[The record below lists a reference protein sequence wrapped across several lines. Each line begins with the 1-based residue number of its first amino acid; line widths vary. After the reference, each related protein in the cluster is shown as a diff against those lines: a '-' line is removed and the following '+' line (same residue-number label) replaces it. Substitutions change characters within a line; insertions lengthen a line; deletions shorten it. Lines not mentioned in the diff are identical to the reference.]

1 MTPQL
6 KFLRRVR
13 IHGRECGAV
22 ARALHHEVESSSLY
36 QADSGKAL
44 GSTNERKQMSTKTTL
59 KRIALVA
66 VSALGFGLLASGPTQ
81 AANTASA
88 TAFTKSQ
95 ALSASYLTVVGAA
108 AQTGTASG
116 FFYVDVTN
124 ESAAANAGSVVGL
137 ATSTNTETM
146 TVTVTTAPSTAA
158 VADIAIRPVKQES
171 VTGTTGLA
179 LRFTGTTETWTA
191 GSYAL
196 DTPTK
201 INAFESSDFNPTTA
215 NPAGAAK
222 RYWFAVSTAASR
234 AVSAGYFNLRIRT
247 QTADSRI
254 LDSNIQVRFVPT
266 IADAGAVIT
275 VAGTGS
281 LFTGETLTY
290 QANRYY
296 TATLAGPNG
305 DRIQTGVGVTITNTA
320 GLESATVLST
330 VPAMTAALTSAAGVD
345 RSANLEVT
353 DDGDSGQDYVFTS
366 TTAVTGSSLTSME
379 MYQDARSLANG
390 VYGITHA
397 ATGSNGFPTLTALST
412 DLLRVRLTNSSAQGT
427 LAVTTGAARTALAS
441 VQTKLDAT
449 GIAAADAAYTTSTAA
464 NPSATKAYTLP
475 LSVKSVTLY
484 IDSAVASQN
493 ITTTTTWSG
502 NYASANVTPATT
514 TALTTATD
522 GDGTITRVITNSSP
536 LAGAVATVV
545 ISGFSNPDNTVT
557 VTLTWA
563 AAVATTVTVL
573 EPISGIHTKLKG
585 TTNFV
590 VEVTDQFGKAMAGEV
605 IQPIVGGSA
614 TSGGNYSATTT
625 YATITT
631 DAAGTAKWSLTD
643 ATGINDGTDSIT
655 FRAISNSVTSSAYT
669 ITYKTTVAAVSSFLS
684 YFDNDMGATAN
695 VSYPTGGIYAGA
707 AGAGAK
713 LSLLYDVNLSDGTL
727 DNVTDSTSDALVQY
741 RVMALTSAGVPA
753 TGASLTITAGTGGH
767 VLSDSG
773 LPLSSTTKA
782 VGSTG
787 YVSFIGFATAPGAI
801 KFTITSGTVS
811 TEMAM
816 WVAEPTGTAARTI
829 AISGASTGVSNGDG
843 VPMTVTVKD
852 RYGNLVGNVGI
863 TAAASGV
870 GNFMGGST
878 QQSYTTDATG
888 TYSFLATSTTAAGGS
903 GTFTVSINTAST
915 DATSLAG
922 YYGSTAVDST
932 VAAGV
937 SSASKAVTFTAGKST
952 STVAAEAATAAAEAA
967 SDAAAEAIDAANAAT
982 DAANLAAEAADAAT
996 VAAEEARDAADA
1008 ATAAVEELATQ
1019 VATLMAALKAQITT
1033 LANTVAKI
1041 AKKVKA

>member
-1 MTPQL
+1 MNSPF

-13 IHGRECGAV
+13 IHGGECGAV
-22 ARALHHEVESSSLY
+22 ARALHHEVKGLSLY
-36 QADSGKAL
+36 QADLEKSS

-59 KRIALVA
+59 KRVALVA
-66 VSALGFGLLASGPTQ
+66 VSALGFGLLASTPSQ
-81 AANTASA
+81 AANTTTSA
-88 TAFTKSQ
+88 FSKSQ
-95 ALSASYLTVVGAA
+95 TLNASYLTVVGAA

-116 FFYVDVTN
+116 FFYVDITN
-124 ESAAANAGSVVGL
+124 ESVATNAGSVVGL
-137 ATSTNTETM
+137 SYGYETM
-146 TVTVTTAPSTAA
+146 TVLATTAPTGAT

-171 VTGTTGLA
+171 AIGTTGNT
-179 LRFTGTTETWTA
+179 LRFTTNVAETWTA
-191 GSYAL
+191 GEYVLHS
-196 DTPTK
+196 TRIT
-201 INAFESSDFNPTTA
+201 NNESRDFNPTTA
-215 NPAGAAK
+215 NPTGAAK
-222 RYWFAVSTAASR
+222 RYWFAVSTHASR
-234 AVSAGYFNLRIRT
+234 AVGAGYFNLRIRT
-247 QTADSRI
+247 NTADSRT
-254 LDSNIQVRFVPT
+254 LTDLNIQVRFVST
-266 IADAGAVIT
+266 IADAGATIAI
-275 VAGTGS
+275 AGTGS

-296 TATLAGPNG
+296 TATLAGPNN
-305 DRIQTGVGVTITNTA
+305 DRIQVGRSVSVTNTD
-320 GLESATVLST
+320 GTESAAVST
-330 VPAMTAALTSAAGVD
+330 IAPAMTAALTSAAGVD

-353 DDGDSGQDYVFTS
+353 DDGDSGQDYFFSS
-366 TTAVTGSSLTSME
+366 TTAVTGSTLTSME
-379 MYQDARSLANG
+379 IYQDARNLANG
-390 VYGITHA
+390 VYGITHKSS
-397 ATGSNGFPTLTALST
+397 GSNGFPTLTALST
-412 DLLRVRLTNSSAQGT
+412 DLLRVRLTDSSAEKT
-427 LAVTTGAARTALAS
+427 FAVTTGAARTALTS

-449 GIAAADAAYTTSTAA
+449 GVAAADAAYTSTTA
-464 NPSATKAYTLP
+464 SSTATKAYTLP

-484 IDSAVASQN
+484 IDSTIASQN

-522 GDGTITRVITNSSP
+522 GDGTVTRVITNSSP

-545 ISGFSNPDNTVT
+545 ISGFADLDNTVT

-573 EPISGIHTKLKG
+573 EPVSGIHTKLKG

-590 VEVTDQFGKAMAGEV
+590 VEVEDQFGNPMAGEV
-605 IQPIVGGSA
+605 VQPIVGGSA

-625 YATITT
+625 YATVTT
-631 DAAGTAKWSLTD
+631 DSKGLATWSLTD

-655 FRAISNSVTSSAYT
+655 FRAISNSVTSSPYT
-669 ITYKTTVAAVSSFLS
+669 ITYKTTVAAVSSFLN
-684 YFDNDMGATAN
+684 YFDNDMSATAN
-695 VSYPTGGIYAGA
+695 VSYPTAGIYGGTAGDT
-707 AGAGAK
+707 GK
-713 LSLLYDVNLSDGTL
+713 LSLLYNVNLSDGTL
-727 DNVTDSTSDALVQY
+727 DNVVDGSSDALVQF

-753 TGASLTITAGTGGH
+753 NGAAVTITAGTGGH

-773 LPLSSTTKA
+773 LPLSSITKA
-782 VGSTG
+782 VGATG

-870 GNFMGGST
+870 GSFMGGST

-888 TYSFLATSTTAAGGS
+888 TYSFLATSAAAAGGS
-903 GTFTVSINTAST
+903 GTFNVSINTANS

-937 SSASKAVTFTAGKST
+937 SSASKVVTFTAGKSA

>member
-1 MTPQL
+1 MTPQF

-22 ARALHHEVESSSLY
+22 ARALHHEVKGLSLY

-81 AANTASA
+81 AANTAGT

-137 ATSTNTETM
+137 ATSPNVETM

-171 VTGTTGLA
+171 VTGTSGLA

-201 INAFESSDFNPTTA
+201 INAFESNDFNPTTA

-290 QANRYY
+290 QSNRYY

-305 DRIQTGVGVTITNTA
+305 DRIQTGVGVTITNTT
-320 GLESATVLST
+320 GLESATVSSIA
-330 VPAMTAALTSAAGVD
+330 PAMTAALTSAAGVD
-345 RSANLEVT
+345 RSANLEAT
-353 DDGDSGQDYVFTS
+353 DDGDSGQDYFFSS
-366 TTAVTGSSLTSME
+366 TTAVTGSTLTSME
-379 MYQDARSLANG
+379 NLQDARSLANG

-397 ATGSNGFPTLTALST
+397 ATGSNGFPTLTELAT

-427 LAVTTGAARTALAS
+427 LAVSTGPARTALAS
-441 VQTKLDAT
+441 VQTKITAT
-449 GIAAADAAYTTSTAA
+449 GVAAADAAFTTTAAA
-464 NPSATKAYTLP
+464 NPSATKAYSLP
-475 LSVKSVTLY
+475 LSVKSVTLT

-514 TALTTATD
+514 TALTTATNAD
-522 GDGTITRVITNSSP
+522 GEITRVITNSSP

-545 ISGFSNPDNTVT
+545 ISGFSNPDQTVT

-573 EPISGIHTKLKG
+573 EPVAGIHTKLKG
-585 TTNFV
+585 TTNFT
-590 VEVTDQFGKAMAGEV
+590 VEVKDQFGAKMAGELL
-605 IQPIVGGSA
+605 QPLVGGSA

-631 DAAGTAKWSLTD
+631 GADGTATWSLTD
-643 ATGINDGTDSIT
+643 ATGIADGTDSIT
-655 FRAISNSVTSSAYT
+655 FRSISNSSAVSSAYT

-684 YFDNDMGATAN
+684 YYNNDMGATAN
-695 VSYPTGGIYAGA
+695 TTVPTGGIYADTTGA
-707 AGAGAK
+707 R
-713 LSLLYDVNLSDGTL
+713 LSLMYGVNLSDGTL
-727 DNVTDSTSDALVQY
+727 DDTVDTTADALVQY
-741 RVMALTSAGVPA
+741 RFRALTSAGVPA
-753 TGASLTITAGTGGH
+753 TGASVTVTAGTGGH
-767 VLSDSG
+767 VLSSTG
-773 LPLSSTTKA
+773 LPLSSRTFA
-782 VGSTG
+782 VGTTG
-787 YVSFIGFATAPGAI
+787 DITFIGFATAPGAI
-801 KFTITSGTVS
+801 KFTVTSGTVS
-811 TEMAM
+811 SEAAM
-816 WVAEPTGTAARTI
+816 WIAAPTGTAARTI
-829 AISGASTGVSNGDG
+829 AISGAATGTANGDG
-843 VPMTVTVKD
+843 VPMSVTVKD
-852 RYGNLVGNVGI
+852 RYGNLVGSVLI
-863 TAAASGV
+863 TTSASGV
-870 GNFMGGST
+870 GNFTGGGT
-878 QQSYTTDATG
+878 TQSYTTDATG
-888 TYSFLATSTTAAGGS
+888 TYTFLATSLVSAGGS
-903 GTFTVSINTAST
+903 GTFSASIATAGT
-915 DATSLAG
+915 DATSAAG
-922 YYGSTAVDST
+922 YYGSTEVEST

-937 SSASKAVTFTAGKST
+937 ATASQAVVFAAGQNKAEA
-952 STVAAEAATAAAEAA
+952 AAEAAT
-967 SDAAAEAIDAANAAT
+967 DAAAEAIDAANAAT

>member
-1 MTPQL
+1 
-6 KFLRRVR
+6 
-13 IHGRECGAV
+13 
-22 ARALHHEVESSSLY
+22 
-36 QADSGKAL
+36 
-44 GSTNERKQMSTKTTL
+44 MSTKTTL

-66 VSALGFGLLASGPTQ
+66 VSALGFGLLASAPSQ
-81 AANTASA
+81 AANTTT
-88 TAFTKSQ
+88 TAFSKSQ
-95 ALSASYLTVVGAA
+95 TLSASYLTVVGAA

-124 ESAAANAGSVVGL
+124 ESVAANAGSVVGL
-137 ATSTNTETM
+137 SVGNETM
-146 TVTVTTAPSTAA
+146 TALVTSAPTTAA
-158 VADIAIRPVKQES
+158 VADVAIRPVKQES
-171 VTGTTGLA
+171 VTGTSGLA
-179 LRFTGTTETWTA
+179 LRFTANASDTWTA
-191 GSYAL
+191 GTFVYGGAAI
-196 DTPTK
+196 TR
-201 INAFESSDFNPTTA
+201 NESSDFNPTTA
-215 NPAGAAK
+215 NPTGAAK

-234 AVSAGYFNLRIRT
+234 AVSAGYFNIRIRT

-305 DRIQTGVGVTITNTA
+305 DRIQTGVGLSITNTN
-320 GLESATVLST
+320 GLESPTVASI

-353 DDGDSGQDYVFTS
+353 DDGDSGQDYVFTA
-366 TTAVTGSSLTSME
+366 TTAVTGSTLGSDE
-379 MYQDARSLANG
+379 MYADARNLANG

-412 DLLRVRLTNSSAQGT
+412 DLLRVRLTGAAAQGT
-427 LAVTTGAARTALAS
+427 LAVSTGAARTALTS
-441 VQTKLDAT
+441 VQTKLEAT
-449 GIAAADAAYTTSTAA
+449 GIAAADAAYTSTTA
-464 NPSATKAYTLP
+464 SSTATKAYTLP
-475 LSVKSVTLY
+475 LSVKSVKLY
-484 IDSAVASQN
+484 IDSTIASQN

-522 GDGTITRVITNSSP
+522 GDGTVTRVITNSSP

-545 ISGFSNPDNTVT
+545 ISGFANPDNTVT

-563 AAVATTVTVL
+563 AAVATTVTVV
-573 EPISGIHTKLKG
+573 EPVSGVHTKLKG

-590 VEVTDQFGKAMAGEV
+590 VEVDDQFGNPMAGELL
-605 IQPIVGGSA
+605 QPIVGGSA

-631 DAAGTAKWSLTD
+631 DSKGLATWSLTD
-643 ATGINDGTDSIT
+643 AAAIADGTDSIT
-655 FRAISNSVTSSAYT
+655 FRSISNSSAVSTAYT
-669 ITYKTTVAAVSSFLS
+669 ITYKTTVAAVSSFLN

-695 VSYPTGGIYAGA
+695 VTYPTGGIYGGA
-707 AGAGAK
+707 AGDTGK
-713 LSLLYDVNLSDGTL
+713 LSLLYNVNLSDGTL
-727 DNVTDSTSDALVQY
+727 DDTVDGTSDALVQF

-753 TGASLTITAGTGGH
+753 TGASVTVTAGTGGH
-767 VLSDSG
+767 VLSATG
-773 LPLSSTTKA
+773 LPLASRTFA

-801 KFTITSGTVS
+801 KFTVTSGTVS
-811 TEMAM
+811 SEMAM

-829 AISGASTGVSNGDG
+829 AISGADKGVSNGDG

-888 TYSFLATSTTAAGGS
+888 TYSFLATSNTAAGGS
-903 GTFTVSINTAST
+903 ATFNVSINTANS

-937 SSASKAVTFTAGKST
+937 ASASKTVTFTAGKSA
-952 STVAAEAATAAAEAA
+952 STVAAEAATDAANAA

>member
-1 MTPQL
+1 
-6 KFLRRVR
+6 
-13 IHGRECGAV
+13 
-22 ARALHHEVESSSLY
+22 LHHKAQKGALIQNEQSLISDEKAFLS
-36 QADSGKAL
+36 QADLGKAL
-44 GSTNERKQMSTKTTL
+44 GSTFIERKQMSTKTTL

-66 VSALGFGLLASGPTQ
+66 VSALGFGVLASAPSQ
-81 AANTASA
+81 AANTAAS
-88 TAFTKSQ
+88 TAFSKSQ
-95 ALSASYLTVVGAA
+95 TLSASYLTVVGAA
-108 AQTGTASG
+108 AETGTESG
-116 FFYVDVTN
+116 FFYVDITN
-124 ESAAANAGSVVGL
+124 ESAAANAGSQVGL
-137 ATSTNTETM
+137 GQSNNVETM
-146 TVTVTTAPSTAA
+146 TVTVTTAPTGAS
-158 VADIAIRPVKQES
+158 VADIAITPVRQES
-171 VTGTTGLA
+171 VTGTSGLA
-179 LRFTGTTETWTA
+179 LRFTNGGAGETWSATTN
-191 GSYAL
+191 SL
-196 DTPTK
+196 DTAAK
-201 INAFESSDFNPTTA
+201 IAAYESRDFNPTTA
-215 NPAGAAK
+215 NPTGAAK
-222 RYWFAVSTAASR
+222 RYWFAVTNANQAR
-234 AVSAGYFNLRIRT
+234 AIGAGYFNLQVRT

-254 LDSNIQVRFVPT
+254 LDSNIQVRFVAT

-275 VAGTGS
+275 VTGTGG

-296 TATLAGPNG
+296 QAALAGPNG
-305 DRIQTGVGVTITNTA
+305 DRIQVGSAIMVNALT
-320 GLESATVLST
+320 ESQVVSAI
-330 VPAMTAALTSAAGVD
+330 VPGMTATLTTSAGVEIA
-345 RSANLEVT
+345 SSNLEAT
-353 DDGDSGQDYVFTS
+353 DQGLSGEDYAFTA
-366 TTAVTGSSLTSME
+366 TTAVTGSTLGADQS
-379 MYQDARSLANG
+379 YADVRNAANG
-390 VYGITHA
+390 TYGITNNG
-397 ATGSNGFPTLTALST
+397 TGNGLPTLTTLST
-412 DLLRVRLTNSSAQGT
+412 NLLRVRLTNASAQGT
-427 LAVTTGAARTALAS
+427 LAVTTGPARTALAS
-441 VQTKLDAT
+441 VQTSLTAT
-449 GIAAADAAYTTSTAA
+449 GIAAADAVFTTTTAA
-464 NPSATKAYTLP
+464 NPSATKAYSLP
-475 LSVKSVTLY
+475 LSVKSVTLT

-493 ITTTTTWSG
+493 LTTTTTWSG

-545 ISGFSNPDNTVT
+545 ISGFSNPDNTIT

-563 AAVATTVTVL
+563 AAVATSVTVL
-573 EPISGIHTKLKG
+573 EPVSGVHVKLKG

-590 VEVTDQFGKAMAGEV
+590 VEVKDQFGNPMAGEIV
-605 IQPIVGGSA
+605 QPIVGGSA

-631 DAAGTAKWSLTD
+631 DSKGLATWSLTD
-643 ATGINDGTDSIT
+643 AAAINDGTDSIT
-655 FRAISNSVTSSAYT
+655 FRAVSNSVTSSAYT
-669 ITYKTTVAAVSSFLS
+669 ITYKTTLAAVSSFLN

-695 VSYPTGGIYAGA
+695 VTYPTAGIYGGA
-707 AGAGAK
+707 AGDTGK
-713 LSLLYDVNLSDGTL
+713 LSLLYNVNLSDGTL
-727 DNVTDSTSDALVQY
+727 DNVTDGLTDALVQY

-753 TGASLTITAGTGGH
+753 NGAAVTITAGTGGH

-773 LPLSSTTKA
+773 LPLSSLTKA

-829 AISGASTGVSNGDG
+829 AISGGSTGVSNGDG

-863 TAAASGV
+863 TASASGV

-888 TYSFLATSTTAAGGS
+888 TYSFLATSTAAAGGS
-903 GTFTVSINTAST
+903 GTFNVSINTAGS

-952 STVAAEAATAAAEAA
+952 ATVAAEAATAAAEAA

>member
-1 MTPQL
+1 MNSPF

-22 ARALHHEVESSSLY
+22 ARALHHEVKGLSLY

-81 AANTASA
+81 AANTAGT

-137 ATSTNTETM
+137 ATSPNVETM

-171 VTGTTGLA
+171 VTGTSGLA
-179 LRFTGTTETWTA
+179 LRFTGTSETWTA

-201 INAFESSDFNPTTA
+201 INAFESNDFNPTTA

-290 QANRYY
+290 QSNRYY

-305 DRIQTGVGVTITNTA
+305 DRIQTGVGVTITNTT
-320 GLESATVLST
+320 GLESATVSSIA
-330 VPAMTAALTSAAGVD
+330 PAMTAALTSAAGVD
-345 RSANLEVT
+345 RSANLEAT
-353 DDGDSGQDYVFTS
+353 DDGDSGQDYFFSS
-366 TTAVTGSSLTSME
+366 TTAVTGSTLTSME
-379 MYQDARSLANG
+379 NLQDARSLANG

-397 ATGSNGFPTLTALST
+397 ATGSNGFPTLTELAT

-427 LAVTTGAARTALAS
+427 LAVSTGPARTALAS
-441 VQTKLDAT
+441 VQTKITAT
-449 GIAAADAAYTTSTAA
+449 GVAAADAAFTTTTASTTA
-464 NPSATKAYTLP
+464 SKAYSLP
-475 LSVKSVTLY
+475 LSVKSLTLT

-514 TALTTATD
+514 TALTTATNAD
-522 GDGTITRVITNSSP
+522 GEITRVITNSSP

-545 ISGFSNPDNTVT
+545 ISGFNNPDHTVT

-573 EPISGIHTKLKG
+573 EPVAGIHTKLKG
-585 TTNFV
+585 TTNFT
-590 VEVTDQFGKAMAGEV
+590 VEVKDQFGAKMAGELL
-605 IQPIVGGSA
+605 QPLVGGSA

-631 DAAGTAKWSLTD
+631 GADGTATWSLTD
-643 ATGINDGTDSIT
+643 ATGIADGTDSIT
-655 FRAISNSVTSSAYT
+655 FRSISNSSAVSSAYT

-684 YFDNDMGATAN
+684 YYNNDMGATAN
-695 VSYPTGGIYAGA
+695 TTVPTGGIYADTTGA
-707 AGAGAK
+707 R
-713 LSLLYDVNLSDGTL
+713 LSLMYGVNLSDGTL
-727 DNVTDSTSDALVQY
+727 DDTVDTTADALVQY
-741 RVMALTSAGVPA
+741 RFRALTSAGVPA
-753 TGASLTITAGTGGH
+753 TGASVTVTAGTGGH
-767 VLSDSG
+767 VLSSTG
-773 LPLSSTTKA
+773 LPLSSRTFA
-782 VGSTG
+782 VGTTG
-787 YVSFIGFATAPGAI
+787 DITFIGFATAPGAI
-801 KFTITSGTVS
+801 KFTVTSGTVS
-811 TEMAM
+811 SEAAM
-816 WVAEPTGTAARTI
+816 WIAAPTGTAARTI
-829 AISGASTGVSNGDG
+829 AISGAATGTANGDG
-843 VPMTVTVKD
+843 VPMSVTVKD
-852 RYGNLVGNVGI
+852 RYGNLVGSVLI
-863 TAAASGV
+863 TTSASGV
-870 GNFMGGST
+870 GNFTGGGT
-878 QQSYTTDATG
+878 TQSYTTDATG
-888 TYSFLATSTTAAGGS
+888 TYTFLATSLVSAGGS
-903 GTFTVSINTAST
+903 GTFSASIATAGT
-915 DATSLAG
+915 DATSAAG
-922 YYGSTAVDST
+922 YYGSTEVDST

-937 SSASKAVTFTAGKST
+937 ATASQAVVFAAGQNKAEA
-952 STVAAEAATAAAEAA
+952 AAEAAT
-967 SDAAAEAIDAANAAT
+967 DAAAEAIDAANAAT